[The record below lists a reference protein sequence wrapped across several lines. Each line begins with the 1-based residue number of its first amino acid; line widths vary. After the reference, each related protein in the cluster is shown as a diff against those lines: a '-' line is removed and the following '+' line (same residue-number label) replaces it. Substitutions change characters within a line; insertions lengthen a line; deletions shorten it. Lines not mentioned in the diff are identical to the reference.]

1 MTEGP
6 GRIGEDVVHILF
18 AQSAQDTFD
27 TAGETLKS
35 EVVND
40 PDGSERVFWD
50 GVHFDGVTPTWKPED
65 L

>member
-1 MTEGP
+1 M
-6 GRIGEDVVHILF
+6 
-18 AQSAQDTFD
+18 TFD

-35 EVVND
+35 QVVND